1 MEHAATCV
9 PGANACVDGTCEGS
23 DAEASSDAR
32 AQEDARES
40 ADAGRDG
47 EGDAQEARD
56 AVGDRVADVGQGD
69 GGDAAVDATGER
81 DATGDDG
88 GDALGEDGGDAV
100 GDDGGNIMGEE
111 GGDAIGET
119 DGDLEADTPAPVVC
133 DLGLTPCDSQCVDL
147 TNDPLHC
154 GGCNSVCGSQICE
167 NSVCVGSVTGGIVF
181 IGHDYLSTDPYTA
194 QARVL
199 SNAVLI
205 PRANPLRVLSF
216 EEYAN
221 PSSITHVSAILHD
234 AALEVGRTLAVT
246 STVDESAIPSALAA
260 ATIDVVLIHDQPGAA
275 PGALAILGST
285 WAESLAAFTQAGGV
299 VVVLD
304 GGTGTDEMPAFVTA
318 TVFLP

>member
-1 MEHAATCV
+1 
-9 PGANACVDGTCEGS
+9 
-23 DAEASSDAR
+23 
-32 AQEDARES
+32 
-40 ADAGRDG
+40 
-47 EGDAQEARD
+47 
-56 AVGDRVADVGQGD
+56 
-69 GGDAAVDATGER
+69 
-81 DATGDDG
+81 
-88 GDALGEDGGDAV
+88 
-100 GDDGGNIMGEE
+100 
-111 GGDAIGET
+111 
-119 DGDLEADTPAPVVC
+119 
-133 DLGLTPCDSQCVDL
+133 
-147 TNDPLHC
+147 
-154 GGCNSVCGSQICE
+154 
-167 NSVCVGSVTGGIVF
+167 VTGGIVF

-260 ATIDVVLIHDQPGAA
+260 ATVDVVLIHDQPGAA

-318 TVFLP
+318 TGLLAVSSDTPVSVGTALDVSSTTDVVGNGVLSPYAAQAHTVAVDTDPPGASVVWVVEVPNPESSPIPVVVHKGL